1 MWALALLFVAVVA
14 LPVAAQPTPQSL
26 TRGSHAFALPLGD
39 AGADQ
44 GTWSMEFR
52 ARNSEDHIDVPA
64 VVRFAPPTD
73 VGFLQAT
80 AFQIGAAAGSRRVG
94 NRWVIQLPRAVTF
107 SVSRMFV
114 GRQSFTVTLTPYT
127 TVTAGRNASRGANL
141 STWLSNATH
150 ELSITAGVA
159 QDVQRALST
168 TFYVNFGQT
177 LSGALR
183 GVADVAYEGGTG
195 DDWMA
200 ASEGM
205 TYQLTPAL
213 ELGLSSRQETSD
225 AGVASSVNVEVNVL
239 LGR

>member
-1 MWALALLFVAVVA
+1 MWSLALLFVAVVA
-14 LPVAAQPTPQSL
+14 LPVAAQTTPQSL
-26 TRGSHAFALPLGD
+26 TRGSQTFALPLGD

-52 ARNSEDHIDVPA
+52 ARNSEDQIDVPA
-64 VVRFAPPTD
+64 VVRFAPPAD

-80 AFQIGAAAGSRRVG
+80 AFQIGTAAGSRRDG
-94 NRWVIQLPRAVTF
+94 NRWLIQLPSAVTF
-107 SVSRMFV
+107 SVSRIFV
-114 GRQSFTVTLTPYT
+114 GRQSFTVTLTPYA
-127 TVTAGRNASRGANL
+127 TVTAGRNAIRGTNL

-150 ELSITAGVA
+150 ELSITARVA
-159 QDVQRALST
+159 QDVERALST
-168 TFYVNFGQT
+168 TFYVNFGQALT
-177 LSGALR
+177 GALR

-195 DDWMA
+195 DDWIA

-213 ELGLSSRQETSD
+213 EFALSSRQETSD
-225 AGVASSVNVEVNVL
+225 AGVALSVNVEVNVR